1 MCKLTLCK
9 IIKCVCLI
17 FLSCNRIL
25 NCISAIIKLAYS
37 CIMSSCYIISTYI
50 KASFKKRFP
59 FDISVAG
66 DTRIRSSSPLVFINK
81 IINDLIFEHIL
92 KIHHI
97 KINTE
102 LITHTSCVLNRTF
115 RTTAL
120 MLHITAVRIRPKT
133 HSRTDYVVS
142 LLL

>member
-81 IINDLIFEHIL
+81 IINYTFLKFIL
-92 KIHHI
+92 KIHYIIRYI
-97 KINTE
+97 K
-102 LITHTSCVLNRTF
+102 LSSHASCIIYSRYS
-115 RTTAL
+115 TTAIL
-120 MLHITAVRIRPKT
+120 CCFYFIVLPYLHCNANDVIT
-133 HSRTDYVVS
+133 
-142 LLL
+142 LLF